1 MLSFLG
7 EHPQHPKVA
16 IHSFS
21 SPKQLHFAPS
31 CLTSHLRLLMWIWW
45 NPAPFWPS
53 VRLRGAHPSCASF
66 TVCSLAVMWE
76 QPLRLGVKQLK
87 GKEPGLP
94 CGQQSPAQLL
104 SVSISSELRTW
115 ALLNVELLFV
125 AEVPGGLS
133 LASPHGSP
141 RAASCP
147 LQLWLLPKLQGA
159 LAEAGSSGAPSLQGS
174 WH

>member
-1 MLSFLG
+1 
-7 EHPQHPKVA
+7 
-16 IHSFS
+16 
-21 SPKQLHFAPS
+21 
-31 CLTSHLRLLMWIWW
+31 MWIWW

-66 TVCSLAVMWE
+66 TVCSLAVMEE

-104 SVSISSELRTW
+104 SVSIGSELRTW

-147 LQLWLLPKLQGA
+147 LQLWLLPKLQGSPGRGWQLWCSLFAGLVA
-159 LAEAGSSGAPSLQGS
+159 LRCCCLCADFPGTAWLCREA
-174 WH
+174 